1 MEIELGFSPCP
12 NDTFI
17 FDAMV
22 HNRIDTEGLSFKVTM
37 ADVEELNRLAMTNAL
52 HVTKLSF
59 HAYAYVFERYQLLN
73 SGSALGTNC
82 GPLLISKHIIEPD
95 EVNKLRIAIPGKLTT
110 ANFLMGYAYPKAVNK
125 QEMLFSAIENA
136 VATGEVDA
144 GVIIHENRFTYAE
157 RGFHK
162 IVDLGEHWEQK
173 TGFPIPL
180 GGIAVHR
187 RVSPA
192 NRLKIDRVLRR
203 SVEYAMAHPNDSM
216 PYTCQ
221 YAQEMSEDV
230 MRKHIA
236 LYVNDYSVHLGEKG
250 RAAVHHMYK
259 VGATLP
265 DFPKVEGAIFL

>member
-1 MEIELGFSPCP
+1 
-12 NDTFI
+12 
-17 FDAMV
+17 
-22 HNRIDTEGLSFKVTM
+22 
-37 ADVEELNRLAMTNAL
+37 
-52 HVTKLSF
+52 LSF

-82 GPLLISKHIIEPD
+82 GPLLISKCIIEPD
-95 EVNKLRIAIPGKLTT
+95 EVNELCIAIPGKLTT

-192 NRLKIDRVLRR
+192 YRLKIDRVLRR

-236 LYVNDYSVHLGEKG
+236 LYVNYYSVNLGEKG

-259 VGATLP
+259 VGAILP